1 MIRADSLAAPALRSS
16 PWIVPAILAATLPP
30 FLWKA
35 VGYALLGSMLPLATF
50 VVLASIIGAGLYVGG
65 SWRRGALRAWGAA
78 AILWGTV
85 RLVLQVLIVA
95 ADLSEAHLQSQV
107 NVMSSLLSVGYI
119 VAGAALWRR
128 V

>member
-1 MIRADSLAAPALRSS
+1 MIVATSRAALARRSF
-16 PWIVPAILAATLPP
+16 PWMVPAILAATLLP

-35 VGYALLGSMLPLATF
+35 GGYALLGSMLPLGTF
-50 VVLASIIGAGLYVGG
+50 VVLASIVGVGLFVGG
-65 SWRRGALRAWGAA
+65 SWRRGALRTWAAA
-78 AILWGTV
+78 AILWGAA
-85 RLVLQVLIVA
+85 RLVLQTLIVA

-119 VAGAALWRR
+119 VAGVVLWRR